1 MSFTVMTEPCWFPC
15 CTATVL
21 LGRHFCGFHQ
31 GAKFATERKAIEAE
45 VAEQERKA
53 RLMAERAEK
62 ARHFWGPAGA
72 PAGMGINGRGRHGR
86 R

>member
-1 MSFTVMTEPCWFPC
+1 MSFPAKTEPCWFPG

-31 GAKFATERKAIEAE
+31 GAKFDDERRAIEAE
-45 VAEQERKA
+45 RAAQERKA
-53 RLMAERAEK
+53 RLMAERHEK
-62 ARHFWGPAGA
+62 ARRFWGPSGA
-72 PAGMGINGRGRHGR
+72 PAGMGINGRRHGR